1 MECCGFTQTEPIGSR
16 SNFLFLMTH
25 TSFSSSKGVI
35 SVLSALGAV
44 ATGLR
49 GIPGDGPSVA
59 PHRGAMEDKGES
71 VLPLGAPP
79 RNREVLCPPPR
90 GGLRRNSSLFLP
102 HGGRCAS
109 ELLAKKDRGSFAGVG
124 WCKKGIIKHTQ

>member
-1 MECCGFTQTEPIGSR
+1 MECFDFTQTEPIGSR

-49 GIPGDGPSVA
+49 GIPFGAFVA
-59 PHRGAMEDKGES
+59 PHRGAMKAKGEGERIS
-71 VLPLGAPP
+71 GVRTLEFELD
-79 RNREVLCPPPR
+79 EV
-90 GGLRRNSSLFLP
+90 
-102 HGGRCAS
+102 
-109 ELLAKKDRGSFAGVG
+109 
-124 WCKKGIIKHTQ
+124 IKHTQ

>member
-1 MECCGFTQTEPIGSR
+1 MECCGFTQTGPIGSR

-25 TSFSSSKGVI
+25 TSFSSSKGVS

-44 ATGLR
+44 AAGLR

-71 VLPLGAPP
+71 GECCRKRFPIGSPLGTAQSFVPSLVK
-79 RNREVLCPPPR
+79 EGKPR
-90 GGLRRNSSLFLP
+90 GA
-102 HGGRCAS
+102 GRGD
-109 ELLAKKDRGSFAGVG
+109 L
-124 WCKKGIIKHTQ
+124 KGINKHT